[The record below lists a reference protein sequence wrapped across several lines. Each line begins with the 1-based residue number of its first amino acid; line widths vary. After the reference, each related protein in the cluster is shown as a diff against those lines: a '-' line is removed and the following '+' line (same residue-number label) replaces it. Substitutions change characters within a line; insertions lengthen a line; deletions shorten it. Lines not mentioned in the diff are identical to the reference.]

1 MTLTRDEAVPTRHP
15 AVSGTFYPSLPG
27 RLRADV
33 RAYMRRAREP
43 REAAAV
49 LAPHAALLYG
59 GAVAGTVFGSVIV
72 PDTVI
77 VLAPNHT
84 GRSTAIEGGSILLT
98 RAYRTPLGDVTPDFA
113 AGEALMQRLPELLAE
128 DLVAHAEEHAIEVV
142 LPFLQM
148 RNPRVQLVP
157 IILRWN
163 DWPRTQAL
171 AAAITELPETRDAL
185 VVASSDLTHYES
197 AEIAEE
203 RDAEA
208 LGAIL
213 NLDGWGLLR
222 TYVEQHLTMCGAAA
236 VACACEVAR
245 LRGGTKG
252 ELLAYSHS
260 GVINGDHER
269 VVAYAGALL
278 GAR

>member
-1 MTLTRDEAVPTRHP
+1 MTLLRDETVPTRHP

-33 RAYMRRAREP
+33 RAYMRNAREP
-43 REAAAV
+43 REAEAV

-59 GAVAGTVFGSVIV
+59 GLVAGTVFGSVVV

-84 GRSTAIEGGSILLT
+84 GRSTAIEGGSILVS
-98 RAYRTPLGDVTPDFA
+98 RAYRTPLGDVPPDLA
-113 AGEALMQRLPELLAE
+113 AAEALMQRLPELLEE
-128 DLVAHAEEHAIEVV
+128 DLVAHAEEHAVEVL

-148 RNPRVQLVP
+148 RNPQVRLVP
-157 IILRWN
+157 IIVRWN
-163 DWPRTQAL
+163 DWARTLAL
-171 AAAITELPETRDAL
+171 ATAIAELPETANAL

-203 RDAEA
+203 QDAAA

-213 NLDGWGLLR
+213 RLDGWGLLR
-222 TYVEQHLTMCGAAA
+222 THVERHLTMCGVAA

-245 LRGGTKG
+245 QRGATTG

>member
-1 MTLTRDEAVPTRHP
+1 MTLTRDDVVPTRHP

-59 GAVAGTVFGSVIV
+59 GAVAGMVFGSVIV

-84 GRSTAIEGGSILLT
+84 GRSTAVEGGSILLS
-98 RAYRTPLGDVTPDFA
+98 RAYRTPLGDVPPDLA
-113 AGEALMQRLPELLAE
+113 AGEALLQRVPELLAD

-148 RNPRVQLVP
+148 RNPRMHLVP

-163 DWPRTQAL
+163 DWPRRRW
-171 AAAITELPETRDAL
+171 PR
-185 VVASSDLTHYES
+185 
-197 AEIAEE
+197 
-203 RDAEA
+203 R
-208 LGAIL
+208 
-213 NLDGWGLLR
+213 
-222 TYVEQHLTMCGAAA
+222 
-236 VACACEVAR
+236 
-245 LRGGTKG
+245 
-252 ELLAYSHS
+252 
-260 GVINGDHER
+260 
-269 VVAYAGALL
+269 
-278 GAR
+278 

>member
-1 MTLTRDEAVPTRHP
+1 MTITRDEVVPTRHP

-33 RAYMRRAREP
+33 RAYMRHASAP
-43 REAAAV
+43 RGAAAV

-59 GAVAGTVFGSVIV
+59 GPVAGMVFGSVVV

-84 GRSTAIEGGSILLT
+84 GRSTSIDGGSILLS
-98 RAYRTPLGDVTPDFA
+98 RAYRTPLGDVPPDFA
-113 AGEALMQRLPELLAE
+113 AGEALLARVPDLLAE
-128 DLVAHAEEHAIEVV
+128 DLVAHADEHAIEVL

-148 RNPRVQLVP
+148 RNPRLRLVP
-157 IILRWN
+157 IIIRWT
-163 DWPRTQAL
+163 DWARTQAL
-171 AAAITELPETRDAL
+171 ANAIAELPETRDAL

-203 RDAEA
+203 QDAAA
-208 LGAIL
+208 LTPIL
-213 NLDGWGLLR
+213 RLDGWGLLR
-222 TYVEQHLTMCGAAA
+222 TYVEHHLTMCGVAAT
-236 VACACEVAR
+236 ACACEVAR
-245 LRGGTKG
+245 LRGGTSG
-252 ELLAYSHS
+252 QLLAYSHS

>member
-1 MTLTRDEAVPTRHP
+1 MSLTSEEAVPTRHP

-33 RAYMRRAREP
+33 RAYMRRALAP

-59 GAVAGTVFGSVIV
+59 GPVAGMVFGSVVV

-84 GRSTAIEGGSILLT
+84 GRSTAIEGGSLLLS
-98 RAYRTPLGDVTPDFA
+98 RAYRTPLGDIQPDHA
-113 AGEALMQRLPELLAE
+113 AGEALMQRLPELLAD
-128 DLVAHAEEHAIEVV
+128 DLVAHADEHAIEVL

-148 RNPRVQLVP
+148 RNPRFRLVP
-157 IILRWN
+157 IIVRWH
-163 DWPRTQAL
+163 DWPRTKAL
-171 AAAITELPETRDAL
+171 ATAIAELPETRDAL

-203 RDAEA
+203 QDAAA

-213 NLDGWGLLR
+213 RLDGWGLLR
-222 TYVEQHLTMCGAAA
+222 TVVERHLTMCGAAA
-236 VACACEVAR
+236 AACACEVAR
-245 LRGGTKG
+245 LHGASRG

-278 GAR
+278 GVR

>member
-1 MTLTRDEAVPTRHP
+1 MTLTHDEAVPTRHP

-27 RLRADV
+27 RLRADI
-33 RAYMRRAREP
+33 RAYMRRALEP

-59 GAVAGTVFGSVIV
+59 GAVAGMVFGSVVV

-84 GRSTAIEGGSILLT
+84 GRSTASEVGSVLHT
-98 RAYRTPLGDVTPDFA
+98 RAYRTPLGDVPPDHA
-113 AGEALMQRLPELLAE
+113 AAEALLERLPDLLAE
-128 DLVAHAEEHAIEVV
+128 DLVAHADEHAIEVL
-142 LPFLQM
+142 LPFFQM
-148 RNPRVQLVP
+148 RNPHVRLVP
-157 IILRWN
+157 IIVRWN

-171 AAAITELPETRDAL
+171 ATAIAELPETQDAL

-197 AEIAEE
+197 AEVAEE
-203 RDAEA
+203 QDSAA

-213 NLDGWGLLR
+213 KLDGWGLLR
-222 TYVEQHLTMCGAAA
+222 IYVERHLTMCGAAA